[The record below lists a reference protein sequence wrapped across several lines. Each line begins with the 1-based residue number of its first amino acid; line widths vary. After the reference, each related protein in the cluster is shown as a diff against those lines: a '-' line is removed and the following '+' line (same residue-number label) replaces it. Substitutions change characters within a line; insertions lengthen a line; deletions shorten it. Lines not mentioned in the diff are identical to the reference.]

1 MQKKWT
7 IVTILLVAAIG
18 TLFIGCKRHWGG
30 FYTPEERITHVIDK
44 IEKEL
49 NLDAAQKE
57 ELQQITWEI
66 KDKIANMK
74 EDRKSKHQEL
84 VILIRKEQITADDI
98 DTLMMQHHQKM
109 ENIVE
114 FAGQRFIRF
123 HTLLTPEQREKLAT
137 MIETHLK
144 DHCH

>member
-1 MQKKWT
+1 MQKKW
-7 IVTILLVAAIG
+7 IIAIILLAAAG
-18 TLFIGCKRHWGG
+18 TLFIGCKRHCGG
-30 FYTPEERITHVIDK
+30 FYTPEERITHVINK

-57 ELQQITWEI
+57 ELQQIAWEL
-66 KDKIANMK
+66 KDKVANMK
-74 EDRKSKHQEL
+74 EDRRSKHQAI
-84 VILIRKEQITADDI
+84 VALIRKEEVTADDI

-137 MIETHLK
+137 MIETHLE

>member
-1 MQKKWT
+1 MQKKWLLL
-7 IVTILLVAAIG
+7 TILLAVTIG
-18 TLFIGCKRHWGG
+18 TLFIGCKRHCSG
-30 FYTPEERITHVIDK
+30 FYTPEERITHLIDK

-49 NLDAAQKE
+49 DLDAAQKD

-66 KDKIANMK
+66 KDKMTNLK
-74 EDRKSKHQEL
+74 EEKRSKHKAI
-84 VILIRKEQITADDI
+84 VALIRKEQVTADDI

-109 ENIVE
+109 EDMVE

-137 MIETHLK
+137 MIETHL
-144 DHCH
+144 